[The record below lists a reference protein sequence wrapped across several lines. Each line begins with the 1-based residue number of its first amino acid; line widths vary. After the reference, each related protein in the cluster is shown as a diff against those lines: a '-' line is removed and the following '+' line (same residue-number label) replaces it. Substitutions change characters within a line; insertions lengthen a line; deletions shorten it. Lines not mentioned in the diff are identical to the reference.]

1 MFSEGRKRCSPPP
14 SFFWNRSSSHPVNL
28 IYMSKKVTLGSVHL
42 ERTFSLIPA
51 RSSAPSS
58 SPSTRRYLPESYIC
72 FGRFKKTT
80 ESLSFFWDNWTHRGW
95 WCWSLQLPLSAFC
108 SCQPD
113 QKSKLELFCL
123 QHTIEKTW
131 CCSLSTKLASRSPAF
146 CASSVL
152 NLYSWIP
159 GEETLKQIERLSL
172 FSVSHLWELFCGT
185 CWHPPISFSR
195 PPAPSPTLSL
205 AGRDG
210 WPVLKFFYTF
220 DIFISSDHLVS
231 PL

>member
-28 IYMSKKVTLGSVHL
+28 IYMSKKVTLGSDHL

-72 FGRFKKTT
+72 FGRFEERT

-113 QKSKLELFCL
+113 QKNELGL
-123 QHTIEKTW
+123 RG
-131 CCSLSTKLASRSPAF
+131 STRLKQPGVVVCRP
-146 CASSVL
+146 
-152 NLYSWIP
+152 SWPVARQLFALLLFSTYIP
-159 GEETLKQIERLSL
+159 GSLGRTLKQIERLSL
-172 FSVSHLWELFCGT
+172 FPVSHLWELFCGT
-185 CWHPPISFSR
+185 CWHLPISFSR
-195 PPAPSPTLSL
+195 PPTPSPTLSL

-210 WPVLKFFYTF
+210 WPV
-220 DIFISSDHLVS
+220 
-231 PL
+231 